1 MKKIVASSILA
12 IALSS
17 FQLIYGQPVKINL
30 YKYVTNKT
38 VACKNGA
45 VVSAHALASEV
56 GVNILKQGGNAV
68 DAAIATQL
76 ALAVVYPDAGNIGG
90 GGFMMIHLKSGK
102 NISIDFR
109 ETAPAAAS
117 RDMYLDANGN
127 AQMHLSQDGYLSVGV
142 PGSIAGIFTAMK
154 YAKLPFKKLI
164 QPAID
169 LAENGFAISKGQAES
184 FNETKNDFI
193 KYNSTI
199 PVFVKDVPWKAG
211 DKLMQKDLA
220 KTLKLIRDNGA
231 NGFYE
236 GETAKLI
243 VEEMKKGHGIITEG
257 DLKNYSAKIR
267 EPITF
272 NYKGYTIVTM
282 PLPSSG
288 GIILE
293 QCLKMS
299 SYKNLRDMKF
309 ETPQSVQLMAEAERR
324 SFADR
329 AKYLGDADF
338 VKVPVN
344 TLVSDTYLK
353 KRMKDYEPG
362 KAGNSNDIKEG
373 MIDIEKEE
381 TTHFNTLDKDGNA
394 VSVTTTL
401 NGGYG
406 SRTVVSGA
414 GFLLNDEMDDFSVK
428 PGVANMYG
436 AVGAEANAIAPGKRM
451 LSSMTPT
458 IVLKNNKPFL
468 VVGTP
473 GGTTIPTSVYQTIVD
488 IIDFKMKPR
497 DAVDKPKFHQQWLP
511 DVIYIEQGF
520 SENVIEAL
528 KKMGYTISMRQA
540 IGRTEVIMVQPDGSL
555 IAVGDK
561 RGDDAAA
568 GY

>member
-1 MKKIVASSILA
+1 MKKISVLSFLS
-12 IALSS
+12 IALLS
-17 FQLIYGQPVKINL
+17 FQLIYSQPIKTDP
-30 YKYVTNKT
+30 YKYEINKT
-38 VACKNGA
+38 VVCRNGA
-45 VVSAHALASEV
+45 VVSANTLASQV
-56 GVNILKQGGNAV
+56 GVNILKQVGNAV

-127 AQMHLSQDGYLSVGV
+127 AQMHLSQDGYLSAGIPASV
-142 PGSIAGIFTAMK
+142 AGIFAAMK

-164 QPAID
+164 QPAIE
-169 LAENGFAISKGQAES
+169 LAENGFTISKGQAES

-193 KYNSTI
+193 KYNTTVPI
-199 PVFVKDVPWKAG
+199 FVKDAPWQEG
-211 DKLMQKDLA
+211 DRLVQKDLA
-220 KTLKLIRDNGA
+220 NTLKLIRDNGA
-231 NGFYE
+231 KGFYE

-243 VEEMKKGHGIITEG
+243 VEEMKKGHGIISED

-267 EPITF
+267 EPLVF
-272 NYKGYTIVTM
+272 NYKGYAIVTM

-299 SYKNLRDMKF
+299 SFKNLGDMKF

-329 AKYLGDADF
+329 AKYMGDADF
-338 VKVPVN
+338 VKVPVK
-344 TLVSDTYLK
+344 TLVSDAYLK
-353 KRMKDYEPG
+353 KRIEDYVPG
-362 KAGNSNDIKEG
+362 KAGNSSDIKEG

-381 TTHFNTLDKDGNA
+381 TTHFNVLDKDGNA

-406 SRTVVSGA
+406 SRTVVAGA

-488 IIDFKMKPR
+488 IIDFKMKPQ
-497 DAVDKPKFHQQWLP
+497 DAVNKPKFHQQWLP
-511 DVIYIEQGF
+511 DVIYVEKGF
-520 SENVIEAL
+520 DKNVIEAL
-528 KKMGYTISMRQA
+528 QKMGYTISIRGA

-555 IAVGDK
+555 IAVGDR
-561 RGDDAAA
+561 RGDDAAV